1 MKTQKK
7 YTLGIIG
14 LGHMGSAIARGAVA
28 KEYIERY
35 QIAVY
40 DHSDHA
46 KKDCAIEGYTNFSSL
61 HEMAENSHI
70 ILIAVTPQQIE
81 GVLDKLKDETM
92 DVVLSIVTGVSIDY
106 LQKCLNNTPV
116 IRAMPNTPLQIGEG
130 STALCMSDN
139 CRADDY
145 DFVFQL
151 FSSMGVTRT
160 IPEDKMNDIVTVHG
174 SVPAYV
180 YYFVKCILEDAKKR
194 NIDEVDARALL
205 VQTFVGA
212 AGLLEQ
218 HPEKNI
224 DEFIHEVCSEGGATI
239 EAIQVLKEKHLD
251 EIIHEANEKCIHRAS
266 ELGK

>member
-14 LGHMGSAIARGAVA
+14 LGHMGSAIARGATA

-35 QIAVY
+35 KIAVY

-46 KKDCAIEGYTNFSSL
+46 KKDCAIEGYTNFASL
-61 HEMAENSHI
+61 HELVKNSHI

-81 GVLDKLKDETM
+81 SVLDKLKEETM
-92 DVVLSIVTGVSIDY
+92 DVVLSIVTGVSIHY
-106 LQKCLNNTPV
+106 LQERLNGTPV

-139 CRADDY
+139 CKADDY
-145 DFVFQL
+145 DFIFQL

-174 SVPAYV
+174 SIPAYV
-180 YYFVKCILEDAKKR
+180 YYFVQCILEDAKKR
-194 NIDEVDARALL
+194 NIDEADARALL

-212 AGLLEQ
+212 AGLLES

-224 DEFIHEVCSEGGATI
+224 DEFIREVCSEGGATI

-251 EIIHEANEKCIHRAS
+251 EIIHAANEKCIQRAA